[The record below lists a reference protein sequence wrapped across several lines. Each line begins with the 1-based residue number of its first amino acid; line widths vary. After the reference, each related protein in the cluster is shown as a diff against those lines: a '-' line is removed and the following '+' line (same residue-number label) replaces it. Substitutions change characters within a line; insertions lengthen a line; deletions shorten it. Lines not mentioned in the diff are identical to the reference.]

1 MFISTFDEE
10 KDEAGT
16 YYYYSLDNSL
26 ELSNVIRTY
35 RGLTIY
41 ILIVSL
47 VFVLFTFLL
56 FSNFI
61 ALSISYCKKEIG
73 ILRAMGASVKD
84 IIKIF
89 GYESLIVAIISWIL
103 SIIGWII
110 ICNILN
116 NNIFGDLYFT
126 LNGIVTH
133 PLIPLIMFVYTIF
146 IALFITIISIS
157 RISNI
162 KPIDAIL
169 NK

>member
-1 MFISTFDEE
+1 M
-10 KDEAGT
+10 
-16 YYYYSLDNSL
+16 
-26 ELSNVIRTY
+26 V
-35 RGLTIY
+35 Y
-41 ILIVSL
+41 ILIISL

-103 SIIGWII
+103 SIFGWII
-110 ICNILN
+110 ICNFLN

-133 PLIPLIMFVYTIF
+133 PLIPLIMFIYTIF
-146 IALFITIISIS
+146 IALFITSVSIK
-157 RISNI
+157 RISNV